1 LEWIGKKLFTAPLGP
16 SLVRLFLQNKHKI
29 KLEEYLIFSNT
40 LPSALLEYFAFKEVY
55 GQKGLPQ

>member
-1 LEWIGKKLFTAPLGP
+1 LLF
-16 SLVRLFLQNKHKI
+16 QNKHKI
-29 KLEEYLIFSNT
+29 KFEEYLIFSNT